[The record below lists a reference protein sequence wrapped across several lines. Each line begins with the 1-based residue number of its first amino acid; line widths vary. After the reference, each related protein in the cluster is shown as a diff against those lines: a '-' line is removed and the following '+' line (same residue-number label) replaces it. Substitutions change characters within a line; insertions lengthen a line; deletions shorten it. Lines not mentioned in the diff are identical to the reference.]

1 MFKTVFA
8 GAAALAAVFATSA
21 QAEDAR
27 SFSHDGVHYNYT
39 TAQKGKVTVISGT
52 ASGQVPFRLY
62 VSGNRVTG
70 TYNSRNVDFRLAD
83 ARNALATEQ
92 AAALTQ

>member
-1 MFKTVFA
+1 MFKTIFA
-8 GAAALAAVFATSA
+8 GGAAIAAVALGAVSA
-21 QAEDAR
+21 HAEDAR
-27 SFSHDGVHYNYT
+27 DFQHDGVHYNYT
-39 TAQKGKVTVISGT
+39 TAQKGNVTVIQGT

-83 ARNALATEQ
+83 ARNALAG
-92 AAALTQ
+92 AADKSN